1 MNFRTVF
8 TLFGHTSLESTIFGF
23 GTESIAAADACEAE
37 AERLAYNTLPVQSFS
52 MASPLNISVHFENRL
67 PREVRMRLR
76 PEEMRARKEARVM
89 LPDHPADDVRLAGV
103 KHIPA
108 FD

>member
-1 MNFRTVF
+1 MA
-8 TLFGHTSLESTIFGF
+8 
-23 GTESIAAADACEAE
+23 GT
-37 AERLAYNTLPVQSFS
+37 
-52 MASPLNISVHFENRL
+52 MNISVHFENRL

-76 PEEMRARKEARVM
+76 PEEMRASDEALIAVLRQ
-89 LPDHPADDVRLAGV
+89 PANDVRSVGV